1 LCGGGFGTA
10 LLAASRPGHESLVR
24 LLIEK
29 NADINAQ
36 DELCGTAL
44 QTASKAGH
52 ESLVR
57 LLIEKGANINA
68 PRGSFETLSPAG
80 IDRLAGILARH
91 GFDLED
97 GDDLS
102 LLAPR
107 VGVFGTA
114 LQVASEKGYES
125 VVRLLIEKGAN

>member
-1 LCGGGFGTA
+1 M
-10 LLAASRPGHESLVR
+10 PGHESLVR

-36 DELCGTAL
+36 DELYGTAL

-68 PRGSFETLSPAG
+68 PGGSFETLSPAG
-80 IDRLAGILARH
+80 IDTLAGILVRWH

-97 GDDLS
+97 GGDLS
-102 LLAPR
+102 LLVPA